1 MSFDWLP
8 YAYWALII
16 GCFVVILLTLKP
28 SDDAS
33 SDGPHGDIPF
43 IPGDLKTVFHGN
55 RITEG
60 GQPDNGA

>member
-33 SDGPHGDIPF
+33 SDGPHGDVIALPDDF
-43 IPGDLKTVFHGN
+43 ESSVFHAS
-55 RITEG
+55 TDTPG
-60 GQPDNGA
+60 GQ